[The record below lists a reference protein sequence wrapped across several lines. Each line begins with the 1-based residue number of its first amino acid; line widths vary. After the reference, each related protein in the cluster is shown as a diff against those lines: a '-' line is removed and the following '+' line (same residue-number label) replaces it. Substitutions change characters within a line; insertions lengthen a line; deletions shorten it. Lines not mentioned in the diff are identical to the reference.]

1 MNIQIDSYQKI
12 AQELKTYY
20 STLTEFEL
28 LSLAIQIERNQL
40 LENGLNIS
48 RLDKYPASLE
58 AIAIA
63 LGYTDNQFK
72 HTITDVLR
80 DRE

>member
-1 MNIQIDSYQKI
+1 MNIKIDTYSEI
-12 AQELKTYY
+12 AKELKMDYPKL
-20 STLTEFEL
+20 SDFEL

-48 RLDKYPASLE
+48 RSNKYPASLE

-63 LGYTDNQFK
+63 LGYSGEPFQQ
-72 HTITDVLR
+72 TITDVLKSK
-80 DRE
+80 E

>member
-1 MNIQIDSYQKI
+1 MK
-12 AQELKTYY
+12 YY
-20 STLTEFEL
+20 PNLTEFEL

-48 RLDKYPASLE
+48 RSDNYPASLG

-63 LGYTDNQFK
+63 LGYTNEQFQQ
-72 HTITDVLR
+72 TITDVLK
-80 DRE
+80 EKE

>member
-1 MNIQIDSYQKI
+1 MNLQIDSYIKV
-12 AQELKTYY
+12 AEELKSGY

-48 RLDKYPASLE
+48 RTDKYPASLE

-63 LGYTDNQFK
+63 LGYSDKQFNQ
-72 HTITDVLR
+72 TITDVLK